1 MAKTPVYMPK
11 FGMTMMAAEIMEW
24 YVEQGDEI
32 TEGDPLLSIETEK
45 TTVDIEAPCSGYLT
59 KPLFDVGEE
68 VEVGTILVYVADTEE
83 EAAEEDSEEADDSQN
98 KVNEAEEKDTEQEK
112 SEVLG
117 EPISRM
123 RRTIA
128 ENMKSSLQ
136 NTAQLTLFR
145 TIRMDELEKYKVGKE
160 GISYNDLLV
169 KALGMAIA
177 SCPKMQVQFIG
188 DRAVNKKEIDI
199 GLAVSVEDGLLVPVI
214 RNVDQMSL
222 ADIAGERKKLVE
234 EARKGDLQPDQ
245 MGNAVATLTNLG
257 KQDIDYFTPILNSP
271 ETMILGVG
279 RMCTVPWVDN
289 GQVVI
294 ATTMGFSLTIDHQV
308 IDGKDA
314 ADFLEEF
321 AKYIED
327 PSGLEA

>member
-59 KPLFDVGEE
+59 RPLFEVGEE

-83 EAAEEDSEEADDSQN
+83 EAEEDAEELN
-98 KVNEAEEKDTEQEK
+98 EEKEHEVTESSDVGE
-112 SEVLG
+112 EPAVLG
-117 EPISRM
+117 EPISKM
-123 RRTIA
+123 RKTIA

-136 NTAQLTLFR
+136 NTAQLTLMR
-145 TIRMDELEKYKVGKE
+145 TIRVDALAEYKGGKE

-169 KALGMAIA
+169 KALGKAIC
-177 SCPKMQVQFIG
+177 SYPKVLTQFVNG
-188 DRAVNKKEIDI
+188 RAVKKESVDI
-199 GLAVSVEDGLLVPVI
+199 GLAVAVDEGLVVPVI
-214 RNVDQMSL
+214 RNVDQLSL
-222 ADIAGERKKLVE
+222 KEIAEERKKLVKA
-234 EARKGDLQPDQ
+234 ARNAELQPDQ
-245 MGNAVATLTNLG
+245 MGDAAATLTNLG
-257 KQDIDYFTPILNSP
+257 QQNVDYFTPILNSP
-271 ETMILGVG
+271 ETVILGVG
-279 RMCTVPWVDN
+279 RMQTVPWVEEEKIT
-289 GQVVI
+289 I
-294 ATTMGFSLTIDHQV
+294 AKTMGFSLTFDHQV

-321 AKYIED
+321 AKYIEE
-327 PSGLEA
+327 PSGLDE